1 VGLHRRGRRIYDAL
15 FIVNTV
21 RSRIM
26 QTTTVTPLPQ
36 PQFSRAGVIWLKLAV
51 LYLILGISL
60 GIAMGASQNFTLRP
74 VHAHINLLPWTTMA
88 LAGLIY
94 SVFPQ
99 AGASRLA
106 RVHFWLLNLALPVM
120 MGALSMLLL
129 GHVAVAPVL
138 AIAEV
143 IGALAILAFA
153 ANLFLNL
160 KQ

>member
-1 VGLHRRGRRIYDAL
+1 
-15 FIVNTV
+15 
-21 RSRIM
+21 M

-36 PQFSRAGVIWLKLAV
+36 PQFSRAGVIWIKLAV

-74 VHAHINLLPWTTMA
+74 VHAHINLLGWTTMA

-138 AIAEV
+138 AIAEI
-143 IGALAILAFA
+143 IGALAIVAFA

>member
-1 VGLHRRGRRIYDAL
+1 
-15 FIVNTV
+15 
-21 RSRIM
+21 M
-26 QTTTVTPLPQ
+26 QTTTVSSIPQ
-36 PQFSRAGVIWLKLAV
+36 PQFSHAGIIWLKLAV

-74 VHAHINLLPWTTMA
+74 VHAHINLLGWTTMA

-138 AIAEV
+138 AIAEI
-143 IGALAILAFA
+143 IGALAIIAFA

>member
-1 VGLHRRGRRIYDAL
+1 
-15 FIVNTV
+15 
-21 RSRIM
+21 M
-26 QTTTVTPLPQ
+26 QTTTVSSLQQ
-36 PQFSRAGVIWLKLAV
+36 PQFSRAGIIWIKLAV

-74 VHAHINLLPWTTMA
+74 VHAHINLLGWTTMA

-99 AGASRLA
+99 AGESRLA

-120 MGALSMLLL
+120 MVALSMLLL
-129 GHVAVAPVL
+129 GRMAFAPALVVAEI
-138 AIAEV
+138 IA
-143 IGALAILAFA
+143 ALAILAFA

>member
-1 VGLHRRGRRIYDAL
+1 
-15 FIVNTV
+15 
-21 RSRIM
+21 M
-26 QTTTVTPLPQ
+26 QTTTVSSIPQ
-36 PQFSRAGVIWLKLAV
+36 PQFSHAGIIWLKLAV

-74 VHAHINLLPWTTMA
+74 VHAHINLLGWTTMA

-94 SVFPQ
+94 SVFPK

-106 RVHFWLLNLALPVM
+106 RLHFWLLNLALPVM
-120 MGALSMLLL
+120 MGALTLLLL
-129 GHVAVAPVL
+129 GHMGIAPVL
-138 AIAEV
+138 AISEIV
-143 IGALAILAFA
+143 GALAILAFA

>member
-1 VGLHRRGRRIYDAL
+1 VGLHRRGRRLYDAL
-15 FIVNTV
+15 FIVNTI

-36 PQFSRAGVIWLKLAV
+36 PQFSRAGIIWIKLAV

-74 VHAHINLLPWTTMA
+74 VHAHVNLLGWTTMA

-138 AIAEV
+138 AIAE
-143 IGALAILAFA
+143 ITGALAIVAFA

>member
-1 VGLHRRGRRIYDAL
+1 
-15 FIVNTV
+15 
-21 RSRIM
+21 M

-36 PQFSRAGVIWLKLAV
+36 PQFSRAGIIWIKLAV

-74 VHAHINLLPWTTMA
+74 VHAHVNLLGWTTMA

-138 AIAEV
+138 AIAE
-143 IGALAILAFA
+143 ITGALAIVAFA

>member
-1 VGLHRRGRRIYDAL
+1 
-15 FIVNTV
+15 
-21 RSRIM
+21 M

-36 PQFSRAGVIWLKLAV
+36 PQFSRAGVIWIKLAV

-74 VHAHINLLPWTTMA
+74 VHAHINLLGWTTMA

-106 RVHFWLLNLALPVM
+106 RLHFWLLNLALPVM

-138 AIAEV
+138 AIAEI
-143 IGALAILAFA
+143 IGALAIVAFA

>member
-1 VGLHRRGRRIYDAL
+1 
-15 FIVNTV
+15 
-21 RSRIM
+21 M
-26 QTTTVTPLPQ
+26 QTTTATSLTQ
-36 PQFSRAGVIWLKLAV
+36 PQFSRAGIIWLKLAV

-74 VHAHINLLPWTTMA
+74 VHAHINLLGWTTMA

-94 SVFPQ
+94 SVFPK
-99 AGASRLA
+99 AGESWLA
-106 RVHFWLLNLALPVM
+106 RLHFWLLNLALPVM

-129 GHVAVAPVL
+129 GHVAIAPVL
-138 AIAEV
+138 AISEI